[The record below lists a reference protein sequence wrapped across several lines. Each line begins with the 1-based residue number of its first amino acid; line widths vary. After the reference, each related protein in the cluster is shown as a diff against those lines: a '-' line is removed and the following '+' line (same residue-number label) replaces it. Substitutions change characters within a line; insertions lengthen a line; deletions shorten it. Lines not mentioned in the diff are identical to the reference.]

1 MPSPHLRAHALGFAY
16 PSTPSLFEDLS
27 FHLPAGWTGLV
38 GANGSGKSTLLG
50 LLQGRLR
57 PTSGQ
62 LERVPERQAIHL
74 CPQEVE
80 RLDPVIEAFAEA
92 RDGRSRQLHGRLGLE
107 PWRLMAWDTLSP
119 GERKRWQLGAA
130 LAQDPD
136 VLLLDEPTNHLDAQA
151 RALLLDA
158 LRGFRGVGVVV
169 SHDRAFLDALTSQTF
184 RLHAGRLAHHPL
196 PYSQARAAWEE
207 ERERDLTQRA
217 RAVERVAVLERGVE
231 RLQRAQRAVQAERST
246 SRRMRGR
253 RDSDA
258 RTLAAD
264 RRVERAGS
272 AISSRLN
279 ATRTRA
285 SRESMAIPDFEV
297 DPTVGRSVFVD
308 YLPAPRP
315 RLITLGLPALTAGHQ
330 PLTGPLALSVGRED
344 RIHLAGPNGAG
355 KTTLLEALRNASH
368 LPPERVLW
376 LPQELTEREA
386 AEDLAQLEALD
397 PEARGRTLSLV
408 AALGAEPGKL
418 VRGTRSSPGEARKLR
433 LAMGLAQHVWLLM
446 LDEPTNHL
454 DLPTV
459 ERLERALIAYPGAL
473 VLVTHDAPLA
483 RACTT
488 LRWRLGAGTLT
499 VE

>member
-1 MPSPHLRAHALGFAY
+1 AQAEDGAVRTHGNLRFSVPEAANPDGPRRRPVDLLHPPRFRTVAPGGGSSGTCAAAPLWPDFPRSPRSHPLRSRSPSARTSEAPVQFVFRAAPPVSGGVRSRRPPSECSMPSPHLRAHALGFAY

-57 PTSGQ
+57 PTFGQ

-92 RDGRSRQLHGRLGLE
+92 HDGRSRQLHGRLGLE

-184 RLHAGRLAHHPL
+184 RLHAGRLAHPPL

-272 AISSRLN
+272 AI
-279 ATRTRA
+279 
-285 SRESMAIPDFEV
+285 
-297 DPTVGRSVFVD
+297 
-308 YLPAPRP
+308 
-315 RLITLGLPALTAGHQ
+315 
-330 PLTGPLALSVGRED
+330 
-344 RIHLAGPNGAG
+344 
-355 KTTLLEALRNASH
+355 
-368 LPPERVLW
+368 
-376 LPQELTEREA
+376 
-386 AEDLAQLEALD
+386 
-397 PEARGRTLSLV
+397 
-408 AALGAEPGKL
+408 
-418 VRGTRSSPGEARKLR
+418 
-433 LAMGLAQHVWLLM
+433 
-446 LDEPTNHL
+446 
-454 DLPTV
+454 
-459 ERLERALIAYPGAL
+459 
-473 VLVTHDAPLA
+473 
-483 RACTT
+483 
-488 LRWRLGAGTLT
+488 
-499 VE
+499 